1 MAPDAFVR
9 GALGAR
15 LWHRAFDPSV
25 AIASPEIDNHFP
37 SAYNFPMGTLGTPS
51 PVAEERDNSR
61 LIIVAAVAV
70 VIAIALAAAF
80 LLREPAKKVTLPS
93 PYIAQLKLSDF
104 KMSAAENFIGATVSY
119 IDGTITN
126 TGNKTVTRVMVQ
138 VNFLDSMGQMAQREE
153 LPLRLFRNNG
163 AYNEPVD
170 LNVAPLGSGQTEP
183 FRLTFDSISQQW
195 NHQYPDIKITDV
207 TVK

>member
-1 MAPDAFVR
+1 
-9 GALGAR
+9 
-15 LWHRAFDPSV
+15 
-25 AIASPEIDNHFP
+25 
-37 SAYNFPMGTLGTPS
+37 MGTIGQPTP
-51 PVAEERDNSR
+51 VVEERDNSR
-61 LIIVAAVAV
+61 LIIVGAV
-70 VIAIALAAAF
+70 VVVIGIALAAAF
-80 LLREPAKKVTLPS
+80 VLREPPKKPVLPS

-126 TGNKTVTRVMVQ
+126 TSNKTVTRVIVE
-138 VNFLDSMGQMAQREE
+138 VNFLDSMGQLAQREE

-170 LNVAPLGSGQTEP
+170 LKVAPLGPGQSEP
-183 FRLTFDSISQQW
+183 FRLTFDSISAQW

>member
-1 MAPDAFVR
+1 MPLPEDPKIDIQISTSYNSPMDS
-9 GALGAR
+9 LGQQ
-15 LWHRAFDPSV
+15 
-25 AIASPEIDNHFP
+25 
-37 SAYNFPMGTLGTPS
+37 S

-61 LIIVAAVAV
+61 LIIVIAV
-70 VIAIALAAAF
+70 VVVIGLALAAAF
-80 LLREPAKKVTLPS
+80 FLREPPKKIVPPS

-126 TGNKTVTRVMVQ
+126 TGNKTVTRVIMQ
-138 VNFLDSMGQMAQREE
+138 VNFLDSMGQLAQREE

-170 LNVAPLGSGQTEP
+170 LNVAPLGPGQSEL
-183 FRLTFDSISQQW
+183 FRLTFDSISAQW
-195 NHQYPDIKITDV
+195 NHQYPDLKITDV
-207 TVK
+207 NVK

>member
-1 MAPDAFVR
+1 M
-9 GALGAR
+9 GSLG
-15 LWHRAFDPSV
+15 
-25 AIASPEIDNHFP
+25 SP
-37 SAYNFPMGTLGTPS
+37 T

-61 LIIVAAVAV
+61 IIIVAAVVV
-70 VIAIALAAAF
+70 VIGAMLGIAY
-80 LLREPAKKVTLPS
+80 LLRQPPKQVVAPS
-93 PYIAQLKLSDF
+93 PYITKLKLSDF

-119 IDGTITN
+119 IDGTISN
-126 TGNKTVTRVMVQ
+126 TGDKTVTRVNVQ

-170 LNVAPLGSGQTEP
+170 LNVAPLGPGQSEP

-195 NHQYPDIKITDV
+195 NHQYPNIKVIDV
-207 TVK
+207 SVK

>member
-1 MAPDAFVR
+1 
-9 GALGAR
+9 
-15 LWHRAFDPSV
+15 
-25 AIASPEIDNHFP
+25 
-37 SAYNFPMGTLGTPS
+37 MGTLGTPA
-51 PVAEERDNSR
+51 PVTEERDNSR
-61 LIIVAAVAV
+61 LIIIAAVVV
-70 VIAIALAAAF
+70 VIAVMLGLAF
-80 LLREPAKKVTLPS
+80 LLREPPKLVVPPS

-126 TGNKTVTRVMVQ
+126 TADKTVTRVIVE
-138 VNFLDSMGQMAQREE
+138 VNFLDSMGQLAQREE

-170 LNVAPLGSGQTEP
+170 LNVAPLAPGQTQP
-183 FRLTFDSISQQW
+183 FRLTFDTISQQW
-195 NHQYPDIKITDV
+195 NHQYPNIKITDV